1 MKKKLKIVETIIT
14 VAKTVRLLYD
24 SSKIMCILVF
34 VLNFFSGITVPINL
48 WIWKLFIDN
57 CTLLLGGNISATNE
71 LIKYLILH
79 FVVAL
84 IDVCFGKISV
94 YIQNIFGSKVDM
106 NLTEKSM
113 TKIEQ
118 LELSDF
124 DNAEIYNTIQKAS
137 NESLQRSISILQT
150 LIQIIKNIS
159 SMIGTFY
166 ILFIFSKLIIL
177 ICFCS
182 IIPIFYINKK
192 VLNKWFEVFNSRF
205 EKIRFAKYLKS
216 LCIKYDNIKELKI
229 FNATNFIKQK
239 ILEIYDCNIQQDK
252 KVGKSFLVQT
262 SFFDSID
269 NLLNYIIKGI
279 VIYISFIKHLTI
291 GSVIAYIQGVDVLKG
306 AMKNTMSMIT
316 KTYEDSLYMQNFF
329 SLLSIRTE
337 CEDGKKE
344 FETDFKRIEFINVS
358 FRYPETKENII
369 KNISFTFEAN
379 KTYALVGLNGSGKT
393 TLIKLL
399 LNLYEVS
406 SGEILIDGINIKNIK
421 RSSLY
426 KNVSA
431 IFQDFIKYP
440 FDVRTN
446 ITIGDNNLSKDDMI
460 INQVTNFVG
469 AKDFIDNLPNQYDTK
484 LQKEW
489 SDSIDLSLGQWQKL
503 AIARAAIRRSSML
516 ILDEPTASIDAV
528 TEFEIFKNFKFL
540 KRNKLCILVT
550 HRFSSIKIADE
561 ILVLEH
567 GRLKEHGSHDFLI
580 KKGGVYKELYT
591 LQANAYK
598 EIKDSIL
605 G

>member
-1 MKKKLKIVETIIT
+1 MRKKLKIVETIIT
-14 VAKTVRLLYD
+14 VAKTVSLLYD

-34 VLNFFSGITVPINL
+34 VLNFISGITVPITL
-48 WIWKLFIDN
+48 WIWKLLIDK
-57 CTLLLGGNISATNE
+57 CTLLLGGDISAVNE
-71 LIKYLILH
+71 LIKYIILH
-79 FVVAL
+79 FAVAL
-84 IDVCFGKISV
+84 IDTCLNKISV
-94 YIQNIFGSKVDM
+94 YIQNIFGSMVDM
-106 NLTEKSM
+106 NLTEKTM

-118 LELSDF
+118 LQVCDF

-159 SMIGTFY
+159 SMLGTFY
-166 ILFIFSKLIIL
+166 ILFIFSKLIII

-216 LCIKYDNIKELKI
+216 LCIKYDNVKELKI
-229 FNATNFIKQK
+229 FNATSFIKQK
-239 ILEIYDCNIQQDK
+239 VLEIYSCNIKQDR
-252 KVGKSFLVQT
+252 KVGKRFLVQT
-262 SFFDSID
+262 SFFDAID
-269 NLLNYIIKGI
+269 ILLNYIVKGI

-306 AMKNTMSMIT
+306 AMKNTMSMVT

-329 SLLSIRTE
+329 SLLDISTE
-337 CEDGKKE
+337 CEDIKKD
-344 FETDFKRIEFINVS
+344 FKTDFNKIEFVNVS
-358 FRYPETKENII
+358 FQYPDTKEYVL
-369 KNISFTFEAN
+369 KNINYTFEAN

-446 ITIGDNNLSKDDMI
+446 ITIGNKELNKDDKLI
-460 INQVTNFVG
+460 DQVANLVG
-469 AKDFIDNLPNQYDTK
+469 AKDFIDKLPNQYDTK

-489 SDSIDLSLGQWQKL
+489 SNSLELSLGQWQKL
-503 AIARAAIRRSSML
+503 AIARAAIRQSSIL
-516 ILDEPTASIDAV
+516 ILDEPTASIDAF
-528 TEFEIFKNFKFL
+528 TEFEIFNNFKIL

-561 ILVLEH
+561 IIVLED
-567 GRLKEHGSHDFLI
+567 GILKESGSHDALI
-580 KKGGVYKELYT
+580 KKGGLYKELYT
-591 LQANAYK
+591 LQADAYK
-598 EIKDSIL
+598 ENEDFVNC
-605 G
+605 